1 MLRLYTYFR
10 SSASFRVRIALN
22 LKGLTYES
30 IPVHLLA
37 GGGEQLRP
45 QFRDLNPMGLVP
57 VLQDGAETLSQSLAI
72 IEYLDELHPDPP
84 LLGRSVGE
92 RARIRSIALD
102 VACEVHPLNNLRV
115 LNYLAGEFDFNDA
128 QKSRWYRHWAET
140 GLVAIEAA
148 VTREPGA
155 FCVGD
160 APTMADCCLV
170 PQVFNAI
177 RFDCDLSRA
186 PKVMSIHAR
195 CVALDAFRRAS
206 PAVQPDAA

>member
-1 MLRLYTYFR
+1 MIKLYNYFR

-22 LKGLTYES
+22 LKGVTYES

-57 VLQDGAETLSQSLAI
+57 VLQQGAETVSQSLAI

-102 VACEVHPLNNLRV
+102 VACEIHPLNNLRV
-115 LNYLAGEFDFNDA
+115 LNYLVGEFEFNEA

-140 GLVAIEAA
+140 GLVAIEAV

-160 APTMADCCLV
+160 TPTMADCCLV
-170 PQVFNAI
+170 PQVFNAM

-186 PKVMSIHAR
+186 PTVMSIHDR
-195 CVALDAFRRAS
+195 CVALDAFHRAS
-206 PAVQPDAA
+206 PALQPDAA